1 MVDPIERAAENDY
14 LAGGVYKNPYQLY
27 SDDFNLYERGWT
39 QAVKKS
45 DVGLLPKPVKKSEKE
60 FRLLFPRDKEPIYK
74 APMNSDEAEAYRKR
88 KG

>member
-14 LAGGVYKNPYQLY
+14 LAGEVYKNPYKLY
-27 SDDFNLYERGWT
+27 CDEFNRYERGWT

-45 DVGLLPKPVKKSEKE
+45 DVGLLPKPVKKSEME
-60 FRLLFPRDKEPIYK
+60 FRLHFPREKEPVYK
-74 APMNSDEAEAYRKR
+74 APMNPDAAEEYRKR